1 MGMAASQARFLQLTA
16 RKNNDEFQGQQINQA
31 RTALA
36 NKSAGLFE
44 KMLSLQPPTPPS
56 SMDDKYYSQGY
67 GFTDPADG
75 MRKKFVSQ
83 TMTEAAASISIP
95 AVSYTGAGG
104 TTAFTINLPV
114 NTTDLSSLPTSA
126 ITGLMSPLPPN
137 TDTSVIRYATFEHT
151 AYDPNGSYTIFKESS
166 PVVAYYDKEQRLLDF
181 QKISLTSSYNSDPTS
196 ADYYNPSSATTTPP
210 GQSVKGTGASIQYG
224 VPPTLNNLIFS
235 ATAAPSLTAQQQAVA
250 TTQNATNLNDLSYT
264 GQFDSVSFQKDMDA
278 YEFQKNS
285 YDYQIERI
293 NLETKQIQEQDKS
306 LELKLKQI
314 DTDHSAIQTE
324 MEAVSKVITKNIEST
339 FKTFA

>member
-16 RKNNDEFQGQQINQA
+16 RKNNDEYQGQQINQT

-44 KMLSLQPPTPPS
+44 KMLSLQPPAPPS
-56 SMDDKYYSQGY
+56 SMADKYYTQGY
-67 GFTDPADG
+67 GFTDPVDDL
-75 MRKKFVSQ
+75 RKKFVSESMAEADASVTIPSLVYYGAAFTAY
-83 TMTEAAASISIP
+83 TMSF
-95 AVSYTGAGG
+95 TGANGI
-104 TTAFTINLPV
+104 TTG
-114 NTTDLSSLPTSA
+114 DLSSLSLAAVAGKT
-126 ITGLMSPLPPN
+126 PPDG
-137 TDTSVIRYATFEHT
+137 TDTTVLRYATFEHD
-151 AYDPNGSYTIFKESS
+151 AYDPDGNYTIWKESK
-166 PVVAYYDKEQRLLDF
+166 PVVAYYDKAQRLLDF
-181 QKISLTSSYNSDPTS
+181 QEVSFNATYNNDTNSQY
-196 ADYYNPSSATTTPP
+196 YYNPGDAAHQAT
-210 GQSVKGTGASIQYG
+210 KGNPAVPAGA
-224 VPPTLNNLIFS
+224 PTVDNFVFV
-235 ATAAPSLTAQQQAVA
+235 ATASTSLSDQQKAVRA
-250 TTQNATNLNDLSYT
+250 NANSTNLNDLSYT
-264 GQFDSVSFQKDMDA
+264 GQFDTVAFQNDMDA